1 MATCFFGTRI
11 AATDNVF
18 PAVEPPAALQPFL
31 QSNTLSPLAV
41 SGAAR
46 LPAFPNMPTFAEL
59 GWPLPEVGSWQ
70 GVLTQGRTP
79 PAIRDRLEREF
90 KAAIADPEVAR
101 RMEVLGVT
109 AHARGGAQLREWLA
123 TNTAEMGRGIRKN
136 DVRVE

>member
-41 SGAAR
+41 SGAAW

-59 GWPLPEVGSWQ
+59 G
-70 GVLTQGRTP
+70 
-79 PAIRDRLEREF
+79 
-90 KAAIADPEVAR
+90 
-101 RMEVLGVT
+101 
-109 AHARGGAQLREWLA
+109 
-123 TNTAEMGRGIRKN
+123 
-136 DVRVE
+136 

>member
-1 MATCFFGTRI
+1 
-11 AATDNVF
+11 
-18 PAVEPPAALQPFL
+18 
-31 QSNTLSPLAV
+31 
-41 SGAAR
+41 
-46 LPAFPNMPTFAEL
+46 
-59 GWPLPEVGSWQ
+59 
-70 GVLTQGRTP
+70 VLTQGRTP